1 MRYIIL
7 ITLILFTISCSLDR
21 TNPLDPLVSGTNA
34 PNEVTNITIVTT
46 ENNTIIISWNSVNTV
61 DGYYIYRSQSYD
73 GLYELITP
81 EGIDSSVSTY
91 EDDGVTIPGNF
102 YWYKMSA
109 YILIDGKILEGYR
122 SEPKTWN

>member
-1 MRYIIL
+1 MKYILL
-7 ITLILFTISCSLDR
+7 ITLIRFTISCSLDR

-34 PNEVTNITIVTT
+34 PNEVTNITVVTT

-73 GLYELITP
+73 GLYKLILD
-81 EGIDSSVSTY
+81 EENNSVSLY
-91 EDDGVTIPGNF
+91 EDNDVDIPGNF

-109 YILIDGKILEGYR
+109 YILINEEKLEGYR